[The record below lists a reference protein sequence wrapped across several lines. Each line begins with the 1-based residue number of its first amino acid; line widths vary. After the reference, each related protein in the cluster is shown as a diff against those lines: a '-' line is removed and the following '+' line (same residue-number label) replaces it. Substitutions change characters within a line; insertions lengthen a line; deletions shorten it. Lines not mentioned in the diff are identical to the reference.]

1 MNTVQPPPSRNT
13 RQNRL
18 NPVALTALLTLKEAL
33 VREDYEICQQ
43 VIDVALEFGA
53 TQAHVF
59 SLLEDIRR
67 NPVVAYAKKAA

>member
-1 MNTVQPPPSRNT
+1 MNTVQPPPNRNT

-33 VREDYEICQQ
+33 VREDYEVCPQ
-43 VIDVALEFGA
+43 VIDIALEFGA

-59 SLLEDIRR
+59 ALLEDIRR
-67 NPVVAYAKKAA
+67 NPVVYTKKAA